1 MVALKEPH
9 LAELGWHDESQQG
22 SVGQQRQCNVPVQRF
37 LFAGQAPGGAI
48 RYIVCTKLCVLL
60 PNLTF
65 IHICRL
71 QSW

>member
-37 LFAGQAPGGAI
+37 FYFFYRIP
-48 RYIVCTKLCVLL
+48 
-60 PNLTF
+60 
-65 IHICRL
+65 
-71 QSW
+71 